1 MYLPLSWP
9 LLVMLGAISAGAGAA
24 PHNLAI
30 RGADVSTLAELE
42 HLGVHYQDETRQGD
56 LLTLMRERG
65 LNLVRLRLWVDP
77 RSAKG
82 EPFGGGNNDLEKVI
96 ALAQRSRALNL
107 PWLLDLHYSDFW
119 ADPGKQ
125 YTPRAWRGKSE
136 AELAAMLHDYSAA
149 VMQRL
154 REAGVPPQMVQV
166 GNELNNGML
175 WPLGQLHRQEE
186 EEGFDRL
193 AQLLK
198 AAIAGIRAGS
208 EGGITPRL
216 MLHLAEGGDEAQ
228 CLRWFKAMQ
237 ARDVPFDLVGLSFYP
252 YWHGS
257 LGDLSRTMNSLA
269 TQIRLPLLVV
279 ETAYGHDTVN
289 QDAVRNAF
297 GEQEAV
303 RGGFAATPEG
313 QLAFLDALRAAIAA
327 VPDRLGLGFVYW
339 EPGWIRVTGDS
350 WASQAGMAFL
360 GIDEPLGNGWE
371 NQALFDREGRGL
383 PALAAFAP
391 TR

>member
-1 MYLPLSWP
+1 
-9 LLVMLGAISAGAGAA
+9 
-24 PHNLAI
+24 
-30 RGADVSTLAELE
+30 
-42 HLGVHYQDETRQGD
+42 
-56 LLTLMRERG
+56 
-65 LNLVRLRLWVDP
+65 
-77 RSAKG
+77 
-82 EPFGGGNNDLEKVI
+82 
-96 ALAQRSRALNL
+96 
-107 PWLLDLHYSDFW
+107 
-119 ADPGKQ
+119 
-125 YTPRAWRGKSE
+125 
-136 AELAAMLHDYSAA
+136 
-149 VMQRL
+149 
-154 REAGVPPQMVQV
+154 
-166 GNELNNGML
+166 
-175 WPLGQLHRQEE
+175 
-186 EEGFDRL
+186 
-193 AQLLK
+193 
-198 AAIAGIRAGS
+198 
-208 EGGITPRL
+208 

-257 LGDLSRTMNSLA
+257 LGDLSRTMNSIA

-350 WASQAGMAFL
+350 WASEAGMAFL

>member
-125 YTPRAWRGKSE
+125 YTPRTWRGKSE

-193 AQLLK
+193 AQLL
-198 AAIAGIRAGS
+198 
-208 EGGITPRL
+208 
-216 MLHLAEGGDEAQ
+216 
-228 CLRWFKAMQ
+228 KAMQ

-313 QLAFLDALRAAIAA
+313 QLAFLDALRVAIAA

>member
-1 MYLPLSWP
+1 MRPPLSWL
-9 LLVMLGAISAGAGAA
+9 LLVMLGALSAGAA
-24 PHNLAI
+24 PAPNNLPI

-42 HLGVHYQDETRQGD
+42 RLGAHYQDGIRQGD
-56 LLTLMRERG
+56 LLTLMRKRG

-77 RSAKG
+77 YSVKG
-82 EPFGGGNNDLEKVI
+82 EPFGGGSNDLERVI

-125 YTPRAWRGKSE
+125 HTPRAWLGKSD
-136 AELAAMLHDYSAA
+136 AELEAMLHDYSAA

-175 WPLGQLHRQEE
+175 WPQGRLHRREE
-186 EEGFDRL
+186 AEFDRL
-193 AQLLK
+193 AHLLK

-208 EGGITPRL
+208 DRGITPRL

-257 LGDLSRTMNSLA
+257 LDDLSRTMNSLA
-269 TQIRLPLLVV
+269 TQIRRQLLVV

-297 GEQEAV
+297 GEREAV

-313 QLAFLDALRAAIAA
+313 QLAFLAALRAAIAA

-383 PALAAFAP
+383 PALAAFAQ

>member
-125 YTPRAWRGKSE
+125 YTPRTWRGKSE

-327 VPDRLGLGFVYW
+327 VPDRLGLGFV
-339 EPGWIRVTGDS
+339 
-350 WASQAGMAFL
+350 
-360 GIDEPLGNGWE
+360 
-371 NQALFDREGRGL
+371 
-383 PALAAFAP
+383 
-391 TR
+391 